1 MTETTIM
8 TEFFICEKYH
18 CRLTR
23 QGCAARRA
31 ARTAHASSGR
41 KYPTYP
47 GCQDCAQGETMA
59 AGISTSHIVATYPG
73 QKYKPKQEGTNMA
86 YPNKIDHEKLK
97 TMIADG
103 KSTVEIAK
111 EFGVMASSIRMAA
124 KRFGLKTNSSRKH
137 RGVAA
142 KPSPASAP
150 APAPVREA
158 AVDATYK
165 RFSPPLPSKDNA
177 MAEDITPV
185 RIIPVTLRLTVEV
198 NVRVSAQGCN

>member
-1 MTETTIM
+1 MELFT
-8 TEFFICEKYH
+8 CERYN

-41 KYPTYP
+41 KLPTYP

-59 AGISTSHIVATYPG
+59 AGIST
-73 QKYKPKQEGTNMA
+73 KPKQEETNMA
-86 YPNKIDHEKLK
+86 YPRLIDHEKLK

>member
-1 MTETTIM
+1 
-8 TEFFICEKYH
+8 
-18 CRLTR
+18 
-23 QGCAARRA
+23 
-31 ARTAHASSGR
+31 
-41 KYPTYP
+41 
-47 GCQDCAQGETMA
+47 
-59 AGISTSHIVATYPG
+59 
-73 QKYKPKQEGTNMA
+73 MA
-86 YPNKIDHEKLK
+86 YPSKIDHEKLK

-111 EFGVMASSIRMAA
+111 EVGVMASSIRMAA
-124 KRFGLKTNSSRKH
+124 KRFGLTLNPRGKH

-142 KPSPASAP
+142 KPSPAT
-150 APAPVREA
+150 APVRES

-165 RFSPPLPSKDNA
+165 RFAPPLPSKDDA